1 MTRQAEDV
9 SNTHPLRLLDSRA
22 RQGREPMSSE
32 LDQKAALSISA
43 NAQQVQPNH
52 HTLRAPPAECMLG
65 VIHSHHVSLPHTQ
78 STPEHP

>member
-1 MTRQAEDV
+1 M

-43 NAQQVQPNH
+43 TAQQVQPTH
-52 HTLRAPPAECMLG
+52 HSLHVPQAVCTLG
-65 VIHSHHVSLPHTQ
+65 VTHSYHVSLPHTQ